1 MKYQICIKRRKMNLR
16 NVRYNAEMAD
26 YFKSLNSFIS
36 SKYYFWRMKYSSICI
51 ELCLNKEGS

>member
-26 YFKSLNSFIS
+26 YFKSLNSFMFKIL
-36 SKYYFWRMKYSSICI
+36 FL
-51 ELCLNKEGS
+51 EDEVFFNLH